1 MLRISWI
8 LGKWPLT
15 SMDILQTTADEYA
28 SEAVQWHNAM
38 ADPTINAGLAMCG
51 VILWPCTAY
60 CPAVVCKNR
69 LVV

>member
-1 MLRISWI
+1 
-8 LGKWPLT
+8 
-15 SMDILQTTADEYA
+15 MDILQTTADEYA